1 MGYNGETCFL
11 HTKLYSYGI
20 WPLGTCAN
28 KWWYDGRGALPWN
41 ADWEL
46 EMTEE
51 CWMTG
56 ETERDEGTVW
66 GEEGGCWPGPISNG
80 WLTWAALSEGED
92 GGRDEEENEEEA
104 STGPCTKS
112 LNSSSSSGKAGGRE
126 WEVTEEW
133 DGDESAKTKQESET
147 DTTHIMSYDHTTD
160 WKNEKQFY
168 KEQQEGI
175 EFHLVWCW
183 CLNIQKLN
191 LSMRM
196 SI

>member
-1 MGYNGETCFL
+1 MLLLLLNGLQWRPICFAHEQQVTIWQKERERETV
-11 HTKLYSYGI
+11 
-20 WPLGTCAN
+20 
-28 KWWYDGRGALPWN
+28 RGELPWN

-51 CWMTG
+51 CWMAG
-56 ETERDEGTVW
+56 ETGRDEGTEW
-66 GEEGGCWPGPISNG
+66 GREEDGCWPGPVSNG

-92 GGRDEEENEEEA
+92 GGRGGEGNEEKA

-147 DTTHIMSYDHTTD
+147 DTTTHIVSYDHTETD
-160 WKNEKQFY
+160 WKKKRERVSQTTTGECWISIRADTMKKKCL
-168 KEQQEGI
+168 KEI
-175 EFHLVWCW
+175 
-183 CLNIQKLN
+183 
-191 LSMRM
+191 
-196 SI
+196 